1 MAGKTN
7 FKLLILLASFC
18 FSNSTDAGS
27 GTCAVGDE
35 VCKEKALLASILP
48 KGANTEGK
56 PRAAVKA
63 CTDRHEQCKAFAR
76 NGECQRNPGWMIINC
91 GASCNNCHLRDPK
104 IRCNRKA
111 LNISTEPVYM
121 PGDMSAMFND
131 IERLYGDRY
140 NVTVHSRA
148 PWVVT
153 FDDFMTPEETTAIIG
168 TVDKWERSTDT
179 GSANEFGEVGR
190 VLSQGRTSSNAWCRE
205 ACERNPH
212 VQNVMKKI
220 AEVTRVPTGHYES
233 FQILRYEPGQY
244 YRSHSDYGESQKALA
259 SGPRILTFFLFY
271 LMWKKVEKPHL
282 KIAEVTRVPTGHYES
297 FQILRYEPGQYYRS
311 HHDYGPTQKALASG
325 PRILT
330 FFLYLS
336 DVEEGGETSFTNLK
350 MKIKPKRGRAL
361 LWPSTLDEE
370 PEEQDWRTHHG
381 AEPVI
386 KGLKFAANAW
396 IHLYDFR
403 IPNLWGCTGTFDE
416 LSD

>member
-244 YRSHSDYGESQKALA
+244 YRSH
-259 SGPRILTFFLFY
+259 
-271 LMWKKVEKPHL
+271 
-282 KIAEVTRVPTGHYES
+282 
-297 FQILRYEPGQYYRS
+297 
-311 HHDYGPTQKALASG
+311 HDYGPTQKALASG